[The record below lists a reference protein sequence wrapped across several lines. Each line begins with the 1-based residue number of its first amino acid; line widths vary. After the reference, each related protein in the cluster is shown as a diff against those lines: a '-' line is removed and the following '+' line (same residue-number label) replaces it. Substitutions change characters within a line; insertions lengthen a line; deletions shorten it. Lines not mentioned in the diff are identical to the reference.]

1 MAAATYTTPA
11 SGTEP
16 TVFAMDSFYDVILS
30 LVDVVESEEHLE
42 AIALEEGAD
51 VECAQDAAISAW
63 HRAEAATSAFLRANS
78 NAPASADL
86 VEVAERVDAVLS
98 LNGIECRDD
107 LFGAVTDVM
116 VMRSF
121 VPAGSPVDHL
131 IAAALPWLYRLSI
144 RQTPFVPEYAD
155 DPGSMA
161 A

>member
-1 MAAATYTTPA
+1 MADATYTTQS

-16 TVFAMDSFYDVILS
+16 SVFTMDSFYTLILS
-30 LVDVVESEEHLE
+30 LVDVVEREEHLE
-42 AIALEEGAD
+42 AIALEENVD
-51 VECAQDAAISAW
+51 VESAQDATISAW
-63 HRAEAATSAFLRANS
+63 HRAEAATSAFLRANRS
-78 NAPASADL
+78 ASSSADL
-86 VEVAERVDAVLS
+86 VEVAERINAVLS
-98 LNGIECRDD
+98 LTGIECRDD

-121 VPAGSPVDHL
+121 VPAGSPVDYL

-144 RQTPFVPEYAD
+144 RQTPFVPDNVD